1 MRLFQ
6 ANLTPFSLKAGCRLV
21 LWGRREEPLRR
32 VAGEIRALA
41 AAAAEQG
48 GGAGPISA
56 DVLVDSVDVGS
67 KAEVA
72 AAAARVLA
80 ELGRA

>member
-1 MRLFQ
+1 
-6 ANLTPFSLKAGCRLV
+6 V

-32 VAGEIRALA
+32 VADEIRALA
-41 AAAAEQG
+41 AAAAEGEGG

-80 ELGRA
+80 KLGRA